1 MHDNID
7 AAQLRVLLTASNDDL
22 LRELGRT
29 TGHEL
34 TPADALRRGRVLF
47 ENLKTRLSP
56 SLCSDTKVAQ
66 ASSAANSDPTLLITA
81 ILDCISGFLVGVSP
95 LTAAVLLYRYG
106 IKKLCNESKHSSTD
120 DQR

>member
-1 MHDNID
+1 MHDNVD
-7 AAQLRVLLTASNDDL
+7 PAQLRILLAASDDDL
-22 LRELGRT
+22 LRDIGRT

-47 ENLKTRLSP
+47 ENLKTRLAP
-56 SLCSDTKVAQ
+56 SLCSDSKVAQ
-66 ASSAANSDPTLLITA
+66 ASSAENPDPTLLITA

-106 IKKLCNESKHSSTD
+106 IKKLCDESQHSSTD